1 LTIAITPAASLLTD
15 FDQLD
20 IAEAIRNAV
29 AHDATILTAHDR
41 RALTLL
47 TYVPGLHGGT
57 RALAHVLAE
66 DRVALPLPTDLA
78 MALLDVIDDDLLGS
92 EPEWDVQEAWLAAR
106 KPVDTA
112 GDPDEASKATPFDP
126 STLTLTAAHVH
137 ALAQP
142 EGDVLAWD
150 HRSGEVRA
158 MTREKAI
165 TSGFVAFT
173 NRGWLNDWTREPG
186 CWNGDGA
193 DVTPE
198 CAEQLAG
205 VLTEWL
211 RRIA

>member
-20 IAEAIRNAV
+20 IAEAVRNA
-29 AHDATILTAHDR
+29 ANYRCTTLDARDR
-41 RALTLL
+41 QALALL
-47 TYVPGLHGGT
+47 TYAPGLPGAT
-57 RALAHVLAE
+57 RMLLAALADGAA
-66 DRVALPLPTDLA
+66 ALPLPTPQA
-78 MALLDVIDDDLLGS
+78 MHLLDVIGDDVLGP
-92 EPEWDVQEAWLAAR
+92 EPEWPVQEAWLAAR
-106 KPVDTA
+106 KPADTA
-112 GDPDEASKATPFDP
+112 GDPDEASEATPFDP

-173 NRGWLNDWTREPG
+173 NRGWLNDWTREPD
-186 CWNGDGA
+186 CWNNDHTDIA
-193 DVTPE
+193 PE
-198 CAEQLAG
+198 CAERLAG